1 MPAQRAFSWA
11 AVRLLALFAATFYL
25 SDALAGLRAS
35 RFRVHMSWELAIP
48 FWPQAFVVYFS
59 VLAVPFLPLLL
70 VPNVVA
76 VQRWERRMAV
86 TVLAAT
92 AVFLLFPAEL
102 AYVHGSAGGWWPLAA
117 LAHGVSG
124 QYNLLPSLHVALSA
138 VTLHAV
144 WPWSGSLLRAV
155 LALWFVLLVASVL
168 LTHQHHVA
176 DVLAGALLA
185 WGVCRLVTGPG
196 EAAEDAGAEVEEDG
210 TKLRRRLRQGASGA
224 GCTSA
229 S

>member
-1 MPAQRAFSWA
+1 MSGRVPAQRAFAWA

-25 SDALAGLRAS
+25 SDTLAGLRAT
-35 RFRVHMSWELAIP
+35 RFRVHMAWELAIP
-48 FWPQAFVVYFS
+48 YWPGAFVVYFS
-59 VLAVPFLPLLL
+59 VLAVPCLPLLL
-70 VPNVVA
+70 VPDAAA

-92 AVFLLFPAEL
+92 AVFLAFPAEL

-117 LAHGVSG
+117 LADAVSG

-144 WPWSGSLLRAV
+144 WPWSGARLRAV
-155 LALWFVLLVASVL
+155 LALWFVVLVASVL

-185 WGVCRLVTGPG
+185 GGVCRFVGRQRP
-196 EAAEDAGAEVEEDG
+196 AAADPAPPP
-210 TKLRRRLRQGASGA
+210 
-224 GCTSA
+224 C
-229 S
+229 

>member
-1 MPAQRAFSWA
+1 MRDVAPAWRAFAWA
-11 AVRLLALFAATFYL
+11 AIHLLALFAATFYL
-25 SDALAGLRAS
+25 SDALAGLRAT
-35 RFRVHMSWELAIP
+35 RFRVHMAWELAIP
-48 FWPQAFVVYFS
+48 YWPGTFVVYFS

-70 VPNVVA
+70 VPDVVA
-76 VQRWERRMAV
+76 VQRWERRMAA

-102 AYVHGSAGGWWPLAA
+102 AYVHGSPGRWWPLAA

-144 WPWSGSLLRAV
+144 WRWSGARLRAV
-155 LALWFVLLVASVL
+155 LALWFLLLVASVL

-176 DVLAGALLA
+176 DVLTGALLA
-185 WGVCRLVTGPG
+185 WGVCRFVTGPR
-196 EAAEDAGAEVEEDG
+196 AATAGPVPP
-210 TKLRRRLRQGASGA
+210 TR
-224 GCTSA
+224 
-229 S
+229 